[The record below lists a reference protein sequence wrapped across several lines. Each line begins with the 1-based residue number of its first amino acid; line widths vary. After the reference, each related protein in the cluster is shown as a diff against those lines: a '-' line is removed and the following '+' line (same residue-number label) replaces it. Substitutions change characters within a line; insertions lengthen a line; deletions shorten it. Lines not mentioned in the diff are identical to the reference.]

1 MVKCNGICTI
11 FILCTSVS
19 HPAQSQLNVYII
31 IMYALRGK
39 ATKNNNKKKRN
50 VLTHRGASCHCVD
63 FFYAFLIS
71 LSTRV
76 TRFPAFR
83 VHSLPLARIL
93 SHSLS
98 SSPLGSH
105 ISRRSWNWFWVQC
118 VRSGCCR
125 QIAYIFFSTTKADSA
140 LQSPHTICQILNYSF
155 LVMIAFSSS
164 AHVAQWLILNL
175 ITKKYCMD
183 KCGANGYNLSH
194 WLRQLH
200 RSLGNSRSFSEW

>member
-1 MVKCNGICTI
+1 MVKCNGICAI

-19 HPAQSQLNVYII
+19 HPAQSQLNMCII
-31 IMYALRGK
+31 IMYALSGK
-39 ATKNNNKKKRN
+39 ATKRMKKRN

-63 FFYAFLIS
+63 FFYVFLIS

-76 TRFPAFR
+76 TRFPASR
-83 VHSLPLARIL
+83 VHLLPLARV
-93 SHSLS
+93 SSLS
-98 SSPLGSH
+98 LPSSALVPH

-125 QIAYIFFSTTKADSA
+125 QCNRVFFFIKLRRLCGAESAHHSPDIKLFFSCHDCVLFVRTRCSMVNFKF
-140 LQSPHTICQILNYSF
+140 N
-155 LVMIAFSSS
+155 
-164 AHVAQWLILNL
+164 
-175 ITKKYCMD
+175 KKICMD

-194 WLRQLH
+194 WLRRPL